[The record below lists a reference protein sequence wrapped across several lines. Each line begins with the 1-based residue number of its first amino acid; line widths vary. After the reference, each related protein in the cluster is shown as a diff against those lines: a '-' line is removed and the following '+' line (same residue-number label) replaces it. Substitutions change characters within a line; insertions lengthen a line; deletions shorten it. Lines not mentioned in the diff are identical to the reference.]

1 MTEQMIYGML
11 MMVLTPIIIYGV
23 ILLIEKFK
31 KPKVTSYFNKS
42 SKFTTNNL
50 KFNKSK
56 TTNV

>member
-11 MMVLTPIIIYGV
+11 MMVLTPIIIYGI

-50 KFNKSK
+50 KFNRK
-56 TTNV
+56 